1 MTRVSNQ
8 DKIADFLSTGVFV
21 PSASVAY
28 RQMSWIKNKSLN
40 TALGVQIFVTL
51 IAVLG
56 IWFVREEVRAAI
68 SAMLGGMI
76 SVASS
81 AAYVLVVSHHKG
93 YAAGDVIRTAL
104 RAEAVK
110 IILTIVFLWIAFR
123 FYADIDAIA
132 LIGTFILVVL
142 TYSMALLVSEEVKR

>member
-1 MTRVSNQ
+1 M
-8 DKIADFLSTGVFV
+8 
-21 PSASVAY
+21 
-28 RQMSWIKNKSLN
+28 
-40 TALGVQIFVTL
+40 FVTL
-51 IAVLG
+51 IVALG
-56 IWFVREEVRAAI
+56 IWLVREEAHAAI

-76 SVASS
+76 SVAAS
-81 AAYVLVVSHHKG
+81 AAYVLVVSRHKG
-93 YAAGDVIRTAL
+93 YAAGDAIRTAL

-123 FYADIDAIA
+123 FYANVDAVA